1 MQDISRTF
9 PSVLDLQ
16 CGGGHFAKAL
26 AAHAKEGGNWS
37 PGIEQLVVA
46 DGCPA
51 ALSRGLQVTRS
62 LTAGTAAAPS
72 LASSQ
77 YTDVDAEEM
86 GSLDFDDEPG
96 SDNVDLQ
103 AAAGGAAAPPHP
115 LQDTTLVPV
124 VCSEEYLPFKPETF
138 DLIIANLN
146 LQWTNDLPGALKQ
159 LRAALKPDGLL
170 LAAMVGGETL
180 HELQVSSAMADFDRR
195 GGPLPHVSPMTRM
208 SDVGGLLQGAG
219 FALPTVDTEEV
230 QVGYGTAAVLMEHL
244 QGSGD
249 SAAGSKARVTPR
261 IDTMLASAAAYH
273 VMHSEEPWSSVQQ
286 QLESASPQQAEAV
299 DTSVVATLHII
310 YASGWAPHETQQK
323 PKARGTAKKHFGDF
337 AEAPTTATPDKAEGR

>member
-9 PSVLDLQ
+9 PRVLDLQ

-37 PGIEQLVVA
+37 PGITQLVVA
-46 DGCPA
+46 DSSPA
-51 ALSRGLQVTRS
+51 ALRRGMEITKGLTSGTRS
-62 LTAGTAAAPS
+62 APT

-77 YTDVDAEEM
+77 YTDADAVDM
-86 GSLDFDDEPG
+86 DSLDFDDELGNKAPAEQHAA
-96 SDNVDLQ
+96 SRQ
-103 AAAGGAAAPPHP
+103 APAHP
-115 LQDTTLVPV
+115 LQDTALVPV
-124 VCSEEYLPFKPETF
+124 VCSEEYLPFPPESF
-138 DLIIANLN
+138 DLIVANLD
-146 LQWTNDLPGALKQ
+146 LQWTNDLPGTLRQ
-159 LRAALKPDGLL
+159 LRSALRPDGLL
-170 LAAMVGGETL
+170 LAAMVGGDTL

-249 SAAGSKARVTPR
+249 GAAGSKSRVTPR
-261 IDTMLASAAAYH
+261 IDTMLATTAAYH
-273 VMHSEEPWSSVQQ
+273 VMHSEEPWAKVQA
-286 QLESASPQQAEAV
+286 QLEGAASADEAAEV
-299 DTSVVATLHII
+299 DTSVVASLHVI
-310 YASGWAPHETQQK
+310 YASGWAPHESQQQ
-323 PKARGTAKKHFGDF
+323 PKARGTAKKRFDEF
-337 AEAPTTATPDKAEGR
+337 AEAPTPGAKQDSSK

>member
-1 MQDISRTF
+1 M
-9 PSVLDLQ
+9 LDLQ

-37 PGIEQLVVA
+37 PGISRLVVA
-46 DGCPA
+46 DGSPA
-51 ALSRGLQVTRS
+51 ALRRGLRITNS
-62 LTAGTAAAPS
+62 LRAGTTAAPS

-77 YTDVDAEEM
+77 YTDADADEM
-86 GSLDFDDEPG
+86 DSLDFDDGLDGTAG
-96 SDNVDLQ
+96 STGSAESSKPDT
-103 AAAGGAAAPPHP
+103 AHP
-115 LQDTTLVPV
+115 LRDCDVVPV

-138 DLIIANLN
+138 DLIVANLN
-146 LQWTNDLPGALKQ
+146 LQWTNDLPGTLKQ

-170 LAAMVGGETL
+170 LAAMVGGATL
-180 HELQVSSAMADFDRR
+180 RALQVRSAMADFDRR

-249 SAAGSKARVTPR
+249 SAAGSKSRVTPR

-273 VMHSEEPWSSVQQ
+273 VMHSEEPWASVQQ
-286 QLESASPQQAEAV
+286 QLQSAASQQQAEAV
-299 DTSVVATLHII
+299 DTSVVASLHII
-310 YASGWAPHETQQK
+310 YASGWAPHDSQQQ
-323 PKARGTAKKHFGDF
+323 PKARGTAKKHFDDF
-337 AEAPTTATPDKAEGR
+337 AEAPTAASS